1 MALLS
6 AQRHLTVVLPIV
18 LLSDPAFFPVPL
30 SAFYGTSRPAPHT
43 SQKTRAARESL
54 PGQKPRSSISKF
66 LFVSNSS
73 ARSCGSQGVSGMT
86 SVPSL
91 ILLVPHHQ
99 ATQVPAF
106 SCVSVAQWL
115 LSLFFLSFFD
125 CFLKGLLGLSS
136 HFKFGW
142 FPEPLHACHFEIKAV
157 CIFPFRTRTMGKT
170 LCPQRPQLTLFSIL
184 HLVRIGGDKM
194 QLGFETET
202 SGLEPGIGKSQEHR
216 RRDGIQ
222 TGACLL
228 VSSRLAFLQDMCT
241 TPQWGMKA
249 FIIGF
254 VQANDHLPQQKGLFF
269 FIKQKVDLISM
280 LYSFLNTFYKS

>member
-18 LLSDPAFFPVPL
+18 LLSGPAFFPVPL
-30 SAFYGTSRPAPHT
+30 SAVYGTSRPAPHT

-54 PGQKPRSSISKF
+54 PGQKPRRSISKF

-73 ARSCGSQGVSGMT
+73 AWSCGSHGLTGMT

-106 SCVSVAQWL
+106 SCVSVTQWL
-115 LSLFFLSFFD
+115 LSLFFFFLSFFD
-125 CFLKGLLGLSS
+125 CFLKGLLGPSS

-142 FPEPLHACHFEIKAV
+142 FPEPLHACHFEIKAA
-157 CIFPFRTRTMGKT
+157 CIFPFRTRTMGYIKAGKT

-202 SGLEPGIGKSQEHR
+202 SGLESGIGKTQEHR
-216 RRDGIQ
+216 RRDGVQ
-222 TGACLL
+222 TGACFL
-228 VSSRLAFLQDMCT
+228 VSSRLAFAGHVYNPPVGYESSHHWICS
-241 TPQWGMKA
+241 G
-249 FIIGF
+249 
-254 VQANDHLPQQKGLFF
+254 
-269 FIKQKVDLISM
+269 
-280 LYSFLNTFYKS
+280 